1 MTPTTYS
8 GRKHVFSFSA
18 EYVRL
23 ILHEDIASRI
33 VLRNL
38 YVSSVAYNAGM
49 EMPAMMNSVAMAAM
63 IPLTSL
69 PSGFL
74 DMPLV
79 PKPAENLI

>member
-1 MTPTTYS
+1 MF
-8 GRKHVFSFSA
+8 FSFSA

-33 VLRNL
+33 VLRNIRIIGCGQCRHG
-38 YVSSVAYNAGM
+38 NAGHD
-49 EMPAMMNSVAMAAM
+49 EQCGDGRDDSVNQFAHQV
-63 IPLTSL
+63 S
-69 PSGFL
+69 L